1 MTHWRNIRDV
11 QQAGEP
17 SVGAPCVRGRGLSAC
32 CKLFVVNISQLAES
46 HARGEEALRR
56 ERHRAAL
63 IADTVCRIW
72 QDWTRIGPSVRQQP
86 PRCSSITETEAWHDF
101 RFRAEERKLLCP
113 KPLLRRVVGASQWI
127 HVPWGNCASPSSPSH
142 EEGVALLVTR
152 VMRGSPCLQGVFTR
166 ETDTRTY
173 DSVVCWVLASTVVPG
188 TRYAAPGTKVS
199 RLECVQRVLV

>member
-1 MTHWRNIRDV
+1 MHRRNIRDV

-17 SVGAPCVRGRGLSAC
+17 FDAAPCVRKRGFSAC
-32 CKLFVVNISQLAES
+32 CKVVVVNFSQLAES
-46 HARGEEALRR
+46 DAREEAQRR

-63 IADTVCRIW
+63 IAAIVCRIW
-72 QDWTRIGPSVRQQP
+72 QDRTRIGPSVRQQP

-142 EEGVALLVTR
+142 EEGVDLLVTH
-152 VMRGSPCLQGVFTR
+152 VMRGSPCSQGVFTR
-166 ETDTRTY
+166 ETDPRTY